1 MVNTC
6 TLAAIAI
13 PSAGILGIATA
24 VAVLAFIAEMLHTRK
39 IQRVRHLAFGAHPP
53 RSWVRGIPI
62 ARSLALGLTVF
73 GLLTLL
79 TIDGR
84 PAEVNKKR
92 PPDRHLLLVLDVS
105 PSMYLADAGPT
116 GKQTRQDRA
125 ADVMQSLLDRL
136 DMTRTKVTIVGFY
149 SDARPVVV
157 DTGDMAVVNNIIRDL
172 PLAQAFKE
180 GQTNMY
186 SGVKAAARVAGTWKP
201 GSATLV
207 VISDGD
213 TLPDTDSP
221 RMPSSITDTLV
232 IGIGNPYRGTS
243 IAGRTSRQDGTQLK
257 RLASRFKG
265 QYHDGNT
272 RHLPS
277 TVLSS
282 LSMLSLKE
290 DQSVPLRT
298 VALTCIATGSAV
310 LAAIP
315 VALAFVAF
323 PRRIPN
329 PRRTDSRGSRDLQE
343 HSVRPQA
350 VAGGVN

>member
-1 MVNTC
+1 MVNT
-6 TLAAIAI
+6 LAVIAI
-13 PSAGILGIATA
+13 PAAGILGIAIA
-24 VAVLAFIAEMLHTRK
+24 VAVLAFIAEFLHTRK
-39 IQRVRHLAFGAHPP
+39 IHRVRHLAFGSNPP
-53 RSWVRGIPI
+53 RNWVRAIPL

-105 PSMYLADAGPT
+105 PSMYLADAGPS

-186 SGVKAAARVAGTWKP
+186 SGVKAAAKVAGTWKP
-201 GSATLV
+201 ASATLV

-213 TLPDTDSP
+213 TLPETDSP
-221 RMPSSITDTLV
+221 RMPSAISDTLV

-243 IAGRTSRQDGTQLK
+243 IAGRSSRQDGTQLK
-257 RLASRFKG
+257 RLASRLKG
-265 QYHDGNT
+265 QYHDGNIK
-272 RHLPS
+272 HLPS

-290 DQSVPLRT
+290 DQNVPLRT
-298 VALTCIATGSAV
+298 IALTCVAAGSTA

-315 VALAFVAF
+315 VALALVAF
-323 PRRIPN
+323 PRRIPK
-329 PRRTDSRGSRDLQE
+329 PRRSDSHDPKSL
-343 HSVRPQA
+343 SARPEVA

>member
-1 MVNTC
+1 MVNTMS
-6 TLAAIAI
+6 TLSVIAI
-13 PSAGILGIATA
+13 PAAGILGIAIG
-24 VAVLAFIAEMLHTRK
+24 VAVLAFIAEFLHSRK
-39 IQRVRHLAFGAHPP
+39 IQRVRHLAFGSNPP
-53 RSWVRGIPI
+53 RTWVRAIPL

-84 PAEVNKKR
+84 PAEINKKR

-186 SGVKAAARVAGTWKP
+186 SGVKAAAKVAETWKP
-201 GSATLV
+201 ASATLV

-213 TLPDTDSP
+213 TLPEADSP
-221 RMPSSITDTLV
+221 RMPSAISDTLV

-243 IAGRTSRQDGTQLK
+243 IAGRSSRQDGTQLK
-257 RLASRFKG
+257 RLASRLKG
-265 QYHDGNT
+265 QYHDGNIK
-272 RHLPS
+272 HLPS

-290 DQSVPLRT
+290 DQNVPLRT
-298 VALTCIATGSAV
+298 IALTCVGVGSAV

-315 VALAFVAF
+315 VALALVAF
-323 PRRIPN
+323 PRRIPK
-329 PRRTDSRGSRDLQE
+329 PRRTDLRE
-343 HSVRPQA
+343 HSTRPEVA